1 MSKLTGY
8 LAINSLFSAIS
19 GLIMVVFSHQMNQLF
34 HLQWVY
40 IFPVIGLNLLIFA
53 VFVGYVSYKHAHN
66 TRLVYTITILDAL
79 WVVGSFSIVFGKWF
93 DLSDAGYAVISIVAI
108 WIGFLAYQ
116 QWINN
121 KPGEGASGN

>member
-1 MSKLTGY
+1 MSKLKGY

-19 GLIMVVFSHQMNQLF
+19 GLIMIVFFNQLNELF

-40 IFPVIGLNLLIFA
+40 IFPAIGFNLLIFA
-53 VFVGYVSYKHAHN
+53 AFVGYVSHKHSRN
-66 TRLVYTITILDAL
+66 YYFVRTITILDAL

-93 DLSDAGYAVISIVAI
+93 DLSDMGYTVISMVAI

-116 QWINN
+116 QWVNN